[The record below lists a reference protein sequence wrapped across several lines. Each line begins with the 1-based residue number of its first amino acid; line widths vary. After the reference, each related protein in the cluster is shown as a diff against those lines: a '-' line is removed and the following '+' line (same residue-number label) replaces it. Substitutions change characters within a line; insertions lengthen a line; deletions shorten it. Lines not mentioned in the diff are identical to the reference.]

1 MPPDAYDLSVDEL
14 PEIGRLR
21 YFADLRPHHV
31 YNAGDSRGLGTYEV
45 VALVI
50 HEYRTYWK
58 GVEDPGFMYEVLELE
73 AQGRVV
79 DENPYP
85 NDLDGA
91 LTHLDMFPGVAWEEL
106 PATHNEAVSFIQERL
121 AQPLGR

>member
-1 MPPDAYDLSVDEL
+1 VDEL
-14 PEIGRLR
+14 PEIGNLR

-31 YNAGDSRGLGTYEV
+31 YDAADSRGLDTYEV
-45 VALVI
+45 VALLI

-58 GVEDPGFMYEVLELE
+58 GVEDPDPMYEVVELE

-79 DENPYP
+79 DENPYFD
-85 NDLDGA
+85 DLHGA
-91 LTHLDMFPGVAWEEL
+91 RTHLDPFPGLGWEEL

-121 AQPLGR
+121 AQPPGR